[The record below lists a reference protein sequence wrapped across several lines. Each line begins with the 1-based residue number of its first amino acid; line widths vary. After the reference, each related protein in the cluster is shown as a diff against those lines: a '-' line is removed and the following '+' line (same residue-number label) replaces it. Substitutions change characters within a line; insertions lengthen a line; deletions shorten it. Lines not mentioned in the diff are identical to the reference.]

1 MIFSIWRKI
10 ADNSLDFHILLLN
23 KWCFSNILEL
33 IRRALV
39 DVMLACCLSCVF
51 LSVLGFKNMF
61 RHRPI
66 FPENFL
72 DFFGFFPIFF

>member
-1 MIFSIWRKI
+1 MIFNIWIKF
-10 ADNSLDFHILLLN
+10 ADNSLDFHILLLK

-39 DVMLACCLSCVF
+39 DVMLACYLSCVF

-61 RHRPI
+61 RRRPI
-66 FPENFL
+66 LSENFL
-72 DFFGFFPIFF
+72 DFFGLFPIFF